1 MVYFNFF
8 LYQIFKINIKYYL
21 NIAEQWHKIAGKNI
35 WIFSDSKQFPSL

>member
-21 NIAEQWHKIAGKNI
+21 YIAEQWYKIAGKNNYMN
-35 WIFSDSKQFPSL
+35 FQ